1 MKKNLAAIIAAV
13 SAAALLMAGCGAAAG
28 NGAGSSAAAD
38 GIGALKVSAAENETE
53 KEDMDKAGAA
63 KRTITV
69 MADSSSVTVP
79 DKAQIILAVQTE
91 GANAKETQQK
101 NTEAVDQVIAKIREL
116 GVPDKSIKTSG
127 YDLWPRYD
135 YSGNTEKLV
144 GYQVSTS
151 LTVTDR
157 SVEEVG
163 ALISECVAAGVNQV
177 NNISYSCSNYDEIYN
192 EALTKAV
199 EKAKEKG
206 EVLAKAADGS
216 LGEILS
222 VSEGYQNTAYRYN
235 TSYMDAK
242 QMSGYGV
249 AEEAAM
255 DVAVMPGEA
264 EITAQ
269 VTVVF
274 ELD

>member
-1 MKKNLAAIIAAV
+1 MKKNVVAVVAAV
-13 SAAALLMAGCGAAAG
+13 SAAVLLMTGCGAAAG
-28 NGAGSSAAAD
+28 NGAAGSSAAAG
-38 GIGALKVSAAENETE
+38 GIGALKVSAAENVAE
-53 KEDMDKAGAA
+53 KEDTA

-79 DKAQIILAVQTE
+79 DKAQINLAVQTE
-91 GANAKETQQK
+91 GANAKETQQQ

-127 YDLWPRYD
+127 YDMWPRYD
-135 YSGNTEKLV
+135 YSGNTEKLI

-157 SVEEVG
+157 SIDEVG
-163 ALISECVAAGVNQV
+163 SLISECVAAGVNQV

-192 EALTKAV
+192 DALTKAV

-206 EVLAKAADGS
+206 EVLAKAAGGE

-242 QMSGYGV
+242 AMGGYGA
-249 AEEAAM
+249 AEEAAA

>member
-1 MKKNLAAIIAAV
+1 MINKIM
-13 SAAALLMAGCGAAAG
+13 LL
-28 NGAGSSAAAD
+28 GS
-38 GIGALKVSAAENETE
+38 GELG
-53 KEDMDKAGAA
+53 KEFVIAA
-63 KRTITV
+63 KRLG
-69 MADSSSVTVP
+69 
-79 DKAQIILAVQTE
+79 QY
-91 GANAKETQQK
+91 
-101 NTEAVDQVIAKIREL
+101 VIACDSYDNAPAMQVADGREIFSML
-116 GVPDKSIKTSG
+116 DGD
-127 YDLWPRYD
+127 
-135 YSGNTEKLV
+135 
-144 GYQVSTS
+144 
-151 LTVTDR
+151 
-157 SVEEVG
+157 
-163 ALISECVAAGVNQV
+163 
-177 NNISYSCSNYDEIYN
+177 
-192 EALTKAV
+192 ALTKAV

>member
-1 MKKNLAAIIAAV
+1 M
-13 SAAALLMAGCGAAAG
+13 
-28 NGAGSSAAAD
+28 
-38 GIGALKVSAAENETE
+38 
-53 KEDMDKAGAA
+53 
-63 KRTITV
+63 
-69 MADSSSVTVP
+69 
-79 DKAQIILAVQTE
+79 
-91 GANAKETQQK
+91 
-101 NTEAVDQVIAKIREL
+101 DQVIAKIREL

-157 SVEEVG
+157 SVDEVG